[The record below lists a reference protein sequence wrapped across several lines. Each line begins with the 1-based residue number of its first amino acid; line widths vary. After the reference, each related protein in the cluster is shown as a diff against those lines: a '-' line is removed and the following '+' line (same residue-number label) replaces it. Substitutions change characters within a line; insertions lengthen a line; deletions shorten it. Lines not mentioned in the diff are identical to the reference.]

1 MAREHVDR
9 DPREKVK
16 DAIRESQDILDD
28 LTDQWDKFYYDGK
41 KKGGKEARK
50 ASLALKKKA
59 AEIRQYFKDVE
70 L

>member
-1 MAREHVDR
+1 MAREHVER

-16 DAIRESQDILDD
+16 DAIKESQDILDE

-50 ASLALKKKA
+50 ASLKLKKKA